1 MPPFQASFV
10 TGMQYFSNNNV
21 NKMVV
26 EAGIGGISDVTSVLN
41 DYDFRSK
48 TVVLGHVE
56 LEH

>member
-1 MPPFQASFV
+1 
-10 TGMQYFSNNNV
+10 
-21 NKMVV
+21 MVV

-56 LEH
+56 LEHQNKLGNTVEDIFYDKL